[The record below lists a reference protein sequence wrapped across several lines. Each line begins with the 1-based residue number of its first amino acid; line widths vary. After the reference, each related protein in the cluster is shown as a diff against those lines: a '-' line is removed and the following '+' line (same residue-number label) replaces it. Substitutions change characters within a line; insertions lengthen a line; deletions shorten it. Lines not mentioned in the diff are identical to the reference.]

1 LLTCWKPLSQFKS
14 TGLVAFRLKR
24 SSRSPLESC
33 DLFLPA
39 LHSIQRIEKEM
50 GTKLYVGNLSFRTTS
65 EELRDAFAAVGTV
78 ESASVI
84 EDRDTGR
91 SRGFAFVE
99 MATPEEAAAAIEQF
113 NGKDFGGRNLTVNEA
128 KPRADRGGRGG
139 GYAGG
144 RGGYGGGGGDRG
156 GDRGGYEREPRW

>member
-1 LLTCWKPLSQFKS
+1 LSL
-14 TGLVAFRLKR
+14 GI
-24 SSRSPLESC
+24 
-33 DLFLPA
+33 LFLPA
-39 LHSIQRIEKEM
+39 LQSIQRIEKM

-65 EELRDAFAAVGTV
+65 EELREAFAAVGTV

-128 KPRADRGGRGG
+128 KPRTDRGGRGG
-139 GYAGG
+139 GYGGG
-144 RGGYGGGGGDRG
+144 RGGYGGGGDGGDRG

>member
-1 LLTCWKPLSQFKS
+1 
-14 TGLVAFRLKR
+14 
-24 SSRSPLESC
+24 
-33 DLFLPA
+33 
-39 LHSIQRIEKEM
+39 M
-50 GTKLYVGNLSFRTTS
+50 GTKLYVGNLSFRTTG
-65 EELRDAFAAVGTV
+65 EELREAFSAVGTV

-84 EDRDTGR
+84 EDRETGR

-139 GYAGG
+139 GY
-144 RGGYGGGGGDRG
+144 GGGGGRGNYGGGDR

>member
-1 LLTCWKPLSQFKS
+1 
-14 TGLVAFRLKR
+14 
-24 SSRSPLESC
+24 
-33 DLFLPA
+33 
-39 LHSIQRIEKEM
+39 M

-65 EELRDAFAAVGTV
+65 EELREAFAAVGTV

-128 KPRADRGGRGG
+128 KPKTDRGGRGG
-139 GYAGG
+139 GY
-144 RGGYGGGGGDRG
+144 GGGDRDRG
-156 GDRGGYEREPRW
+156 SDRGGYEREPRW

>member
-1 LLTCWKPLSQFKS
+1 
-14 TGLVAFRLKR
+14 
-24 SSRSPLESC
+24 
-33 DLFLPA
+33 
-39 LHSIQRIEKEM
+39 M

-65 EELRDAFAAVGTV
+65 EELRDAFAAAGTV

-99 MATPEEAAAAIEQF
+99 MATAEEAAAAIEQF

-128 KPRADRGGRGG
+128 KPRADRGGGG
-139 GYAGG
+139 GGG
-144 RGGYGGGGGDRG
+144 RGGYGGGGGGRGGYGGGGDRG

>member
-1 LLTCWKPLSQFKS
+1 
-14 TGLVAFRLKR
+14 
-24 SSRSPLESC
+24 
-33 DLFLPA
+33 
-39 LHSIQRIEKEM
+39 M
-50 GTKLYVGNLSFRTTS
+50 GTKLYVGNLSFRTSS

-99 MATPEEAAAAIEQF
+99 MGTAEEAAAAIEQF

-128 KPRADRGGRGG
+128 KPRADRAGRGG
-139 GYAGG
+139 GY
-144 RGGYGGGGGDRG
+144 GGGDRG
-156 GDRGGYEREPRW
+156 GDGGGYEREPRW

>member
-1 LLTCWKPLSQFKS
+1 
-14 TGLVAFRLKR
+14 
-24 SSRSPLESC
+24 
-33 DLFLPA
+33 LPA
-39 LHSIQRIEKEM
+39 LHSIQRIDKEM
-50 GTKLYVGNLSFRTTS
+50 GTKLYVGNLSFRTTG

-99 MATPEEAAAAIEQF
+99 MATAEEAAAAIEQF

-128 KPRADRGGRGG
+128 KPRADRGGGGGGRGG
-139 GYAGG
+139 YSGGGGG
-144 RGGYGGGGGDRG
+144 RGGYGGGG
-156 GDRGGYEREPRW
+156 DRGGYGGGEREPRW

>member
-1 LLTCWKPLSQFKS
+1 
-14 TGLVAFRLKR
+14 
-24 SSRSPLESC
+24 
-33 DLFLPA
+33 
-39 LHSIQRIEKEM
+39 M

-65 EELRDAFAAVGTV
+65 DELKDAFAAVGTV

-99 MATPEEAAAAIEQF
+99 MGTAEEAAAAIEQF

-128 KPRADRGGRGG
+128 KPRENRGG
-139 GYAGG
+139 GGG
-144 RGGYGGGGGDRG
+144 RGGYGGGGGDR
-156 GDRGGYEREPRW
+156 DRGGYGGGGGDREPRW